1 MGHAY
6 HAPAAAQYDRPRAAT
21 SPGHPI
27 VTGGEPRAGRDA
39 LIIRHG
45 HVLTMDPQRGDIPG
59 GDVLVDGGRIA
70 AVGPGLD
77 ASGAR
82 VLDARGMIVAPG
94 LVDTHWH
101 MWNTLLRSMS
111 GGSRPGDG
119 PGPGYFRVC
128 VGLGRAFGPGDIYQ
142 GTRLACAEAINSGIT
157 TVHDWCHNVR
167 GQAHAEASLRALAES
182 GLRARF
188 SYGYAAGHANDQP
201 MDLAGLGRLH
211 RDWDSR
217 GGLLSLGMAW
227 RGPGGSNP
235 AMRVP
240 PAVYRREIGA
250 ARALGLPVTVHACG
264 PLSAAGQISALA
276 GAGLLGPDLQVVHAN
291 CATPEEIAQLAEA
304 GAAVS
309 VSPFTEILIGYGL
322 PQTAEFLAA
331 GIPTGLSVDTTAL
344 SGNADM
350 FAIMKVTQ
358 GIVNARAHGE
368 FALTA
373 RQALELATLQ
383 GARSLGMADETG
395 SLAPGKRADLI
406 LVETGSPNLGVFT
419 DPAHMLVTAAQP
431 ANVDTVIVDGRI
443 LKRGGALVGLDAA
456 QVSQEARAAL
466 AGVRSRASS

>member
-1 MGHAY
+1 M
-6 HAPAAAQYDRPRAAT
+6 
-21 SPGHPI
+21 
-27 VTGGEPRAGRDA
+27 TGGEARDA
-39 LIIRHG
+39 FVIRRG
-45 HVLTMDPQRGDIPG
+45 HVLTMDRQLGDIPG
-59 GDVLVDGGRIA
+59 GDVLVVGGRVV
-70 AVGPGLD
+70 AVGPGLR
-77 ASGAR
+77 APGAP

-111 GGSRPGDG
+111 GGSRPGEG
-119 PGPGYFRVC
+119 PGPGYFRAC
-128 VGLGRAFGPGDIYQ
+128 VGLGRAFGPDDMYQ

-167 GQAHAEASLRALAES
+167 GQAHADASLRALAES

-201 MDLAGLGRLH
+201 MDLAGLARLH
-211 RDWDSR
+211 RDWDSG
-217 GGLLSLGMAW
+217 GGLLSLGLAW

-240 PAVYRREIGA
+240 PAIYRPEIEA
-250 ARALGLPVTVHACG
+250 ARALGVPVTVHACG
-264 PLSAAGQISALA
+264 PLSSAGQIAALA
-276 GAGLLGPDLQVVHAN
+276 AAGLLGPDLQVVHAN
-291 CATPEEIAQLAEA
+291 CATPAEIAQLAEA
-304 GAAVS
+304 GATVS
-309 VSPFTEILIGYGL
+309 LSPFTEILIGYGL

-331 GIPTGLSVDTTAL
+331 GIPIGLSVDTTML

-358 GIVNARAHGE
+358 GIVNARAYDE

-373 RQALELATLQ
+373 RQALELATIE
-383 GARSLGMADETG
+383 GARSLGMAGETG
-395 SLAPGKRADLI
+395 SLTPGKRADII

-431 ANVDTVIVDGRI
+431 ANVDTVIVNGRV
-443 LKRGGALVGLDAA
+443 LKRGGALVTLDAA
-456 QVSQEARAAL
+456 QISVEAQTALDGIRERATA
-466 AGVRSRASS
+466 